1 MYEPGLIKLD
11 DRVSEV
17 RENVAEDVARDAR
30 RYAPKDTGQMAST
43 IRVVNSGKSSRVIVG
58 TNHWYFV
65 EYGTGAHPITA
76 VRRKV
81 LANKE
86 KGEFYGKTVLHP
98 GTPQQPFM
106 RRAIYQ
112 RRALRRF

>member
-1 MYEPGLIKLD
+1 MYEPGLLQLNNQ
-11 DRVSEV
+11 VSEV
-17 RENVAEDVARDAR
+17 RESVTEDIARDAR
-30 RYAPKDTGQMAST
+30 RYAPKDTGEMAST
-43 IRVVNSGKSSRVIVG
+43 IRVVHSVKSSRVIVG
-58 TNHWYFV
+58 SNHWYFV
-65 EYGTGAHPITA
+65 EYGTGAHPIKA

-98 GTPQQPFM
+98 GTPQNPFM